1 VGKLAFFFLAA
12 LPAQAGETLEA
23 AVDRLVHAHR
33 ASVVGMSVGVAH
45 GDTVLL
51 KGYGRVEHD
60 RDVKPNADSVYE
72 IGSIS
77 KVFTGVLLA
86 ILVGDGVVRLD
97 QPVQDLL
104 PDSVTVPAFDGRR
117 ITLLD
122 LTTHTAALPR
132 MPTNFA
138 PRDFTNPY
146 ADYSVERMYAFVSA
160 WKLPYAPGT
169 KYLYSNLGAGFLG
182 HALARRA
189 KKSYEDLLVARIAEP
204 LGMKST
210 RITLTDEMR
219 RRLAA
224 PHDGSLRPGH
234 MWDIPTLAGAG
245 GIRST
250 ARDMLVFLRSSTRLP
265 SRWRWRARCTSP
277 VRRASGSD
285 GTSAGT
291 AAAGTTARPAAT
303 TPSPRSTRAASAR
316 WSSCPTPPMTSRT
329 SSAGRSWRCPPGRSR
344 SPHASRRLTIFTW
357 LPRSLC

>member
-1 VGKLAFFFLAA
+1 MGKLAFFFLAA

-250 ARDMLVFLRSSTRLP
+250 ARDMLVFLRSNLSAKHALAEPLAVARKVHFTGPPGIGFGWHIGRHG
-265 SRWRWRARCTSP
+265 SRWHNGQTGGYHAF
-277 VRRASGSD
+277 
-285 GTSAGT
+285 
-291 AAAGTTARPAAT
+291 AAID
-303 TPSPRSTRAASAR
+303 
-316 WSSCPTPPMTSRT
+316 T
-329 SSAGRSWRCPPGRSR
+329 SSKRAVVILSNTANDVPDLLGRQVLALPAGKK
-344 SPHASRRLTIFTW
+344 
-357 LPRSLC
+357 

>member
-1 VGKLAFFFLAA
+1 MGKLAFFFLAA
-12 LPAQAGETLEA
+12 LPVQAGESLEA
-23 AVDRLVHAHR
+23 AVDRLVQAHR
-33 ASVVGMSVGVAH
+33 ASVVGMSVGVAQ

-51 KGYGRVEHD
+51 KGYGRVEHN
-60 RDVKPNADSVYE
+60 RDVKPDADTVYE

-86 ILVGDGVVRLD
+86 ILVGDGTVRLD
-97 QPVQDLL
+97 QPVQELL

-138 PRDFTNPY
+138 PEDTDNPY

-160 WKLPYAPGT
+160 WRLPYAPGT

-182 HALARRA
+182 HALARGA
-189 KKSYEDLLVARIAEP
+189 KKSYEDLLVARLAEP

-224 PHDGSLRPGH
+224 PYDRWLRPGH
-234 MWDIPTLAGAG
+234 TWDIPTLAGAG

-250 ARDMLVFLRSSTRLP
+250 ARDMLVFLRANFSAKRALAKPLAVARKVHFSGPPGIGFGWHIGRNG
-265 SRWRWRARCTSP
+265 SRWHNGQTGGYHAFAAIDTNRKLAVVILSNTANGVPDLLGRQVLALP
-277 VRRASGSD
+277 
-285 GTSAGT
+285 AGK
-291 AAAGTTARPAAT
+291 
-303 TPSPRSTRAASAR
+303 
-316 WSSCPTPPMTSRT
+316 
-329 SSAGRSWRCPPGRSR
+329 
-344 SPHASRRLTIFTW
+344 
-357 LPRSLC
+357 